1 MTANSRLIPL
11 IIASALFMENMD
23 STVIATSLPAI
34 AADLGTDAIVLKL
47 AFTTYLLSLTV
58 FIPISGWMADRFGAR
73 QVFRVAIIVFTVG
86 SIACGLA
93 TSLGGLVAARALQGV
108 GGAMMVPVG
117 RIILLRSIP
126 KSELVDAL
134 AWLTIPAL
142 LGPLVGPPIGGFI
155 TDQFGWRWIFWMNVP
170 FGIAAV
176 VFATT
181 LMPHIEVDHVP
192 PLDVKGFLLSGLGLS
207 ATVFGFTIMGRDLL
221 PGFAP
226 YVLALAGLGILALYV
241 RHARATPSPIL
252 DLRLLRVPTF
262 RAGVLG
268 GSLFRVGV
276 GAVPFLTPLMFQ
288 LGFGLSAFESGLLTC
303 AMAAGAISMKFGAAW
318 LIRRFGFKR
327 LLMINGALASLSIA
341 VVGFLSPLDP
351 YWLLLPVLFAG
362 GFLRSLQFT
371 AMNAMSYADM
381 ESRDMSHATSLYTVI
396 QHLSLSAG
404 VVLAAFVLEAAQYT
418 KGDITLTPGDFS
430 IAFLTVAVFA
440 AASVLWFRPL
450 ASDAG
455 SAVSGRIPQD

>member
-1 MTANSRLIPL
+1 
-11 IIASALFMENMD
+11 
-23 STVIATSLPAI
+23 
-34 AADLGTDAIVLKL
+34 
-47 AFTTYLLSLTV
+47 
-58 FIPISGWMADRFGAR
+58 
-73 QVFRVAIIVFTVG
+73 
-86 SIACGLA
+86 
-93 TSLGGLVAARALQGV
+93 
-108 GGAMMVPVG
+108 
-117 RIILLRSIP
+117 
-126 KSELVDAL
+126 
-134 AWLTIPAL
+134 
-142 LGPLVGPPIGGFI
+142 
-155 TDQFGWRWIFWMNVP
+155 MNVP

-181 LMPHIEVDHVP
+181 LMPHIDVDHVP
-192 PLDVKGFLLSGLGLS
+192 PLDVRGFLLSGLGLS

-226 YVLALAGLGILALYV
+226 YALALAGLGVLALYV

-252 DLRLLRVPTF
+252 DLKLLRVPTF

-288 LGFGLSAFESGLLTC
+288 LGFGLSAFESGMISC
-303 AMAAGAISMKFGAAW
+303 AMAAGAISMKFGAAT
-318 LIRRFGFKR
+318 LIRHFGFKR
-327 LLMINGALASLSIA
+327 LLMVNGVLASLSIA
-341 VVGFLSPLDP
+341 VVGLLSPHNS

-371 AMNAMSYADM
+371 AMNAMSYGDM

-404 VVLAAFVLEAAQYT
+404 VVLAAFVLEGAQFA
-418 KGDITLTPGDFS
+418 KGEVGLVPGDFA
-430 IAFLTVAVFA
+430 IAFVVVSVFA

-455 SAVSGRIPQD
+455 SAVSGRIAQD